1 MFLVYFQAT
10 LTGIGFGS
18 FHYLY
23 QSKLKTSLLS
33 TADLKDGFT
42 TENKAKFEYSC
53 WLMVT
58 SFTLSVLSL
67 LILAIYLARNKR
79 TELFQGQKDKTEN
92 VVAMSKKG
100 SDGPGM
106 MMY

>member
-1 MFLVYFQAT
+1 M
-10 LTGIGFGS
+10 TGVAFGS
-18 FHYLY
+18 FQYLY
-23 QSKLKTSLLS
+23 ESKLKTSLLS
-33 TADLKDGFT
+33 SADLKDGFM
-42 TENKAKFEYSC
+42 TENKAKLDYSY

-58 SFTLSVLSL
+58 SFTLNILSL

-92 VVAMSKKG
+92 VVATSKKG